1 MKGNCLAIVRTV
13 LLAVR
18 RIEGESGIRPSDGRI
33 MFIQPRLAEDD
44 VVGDGGNIQADRFF
58 VSSGLE
64 DDGVKLG
71 DGAPVGALT
80 ICKD

>member
-1 MKGNCLAIVRTV
+1 MTIVRTV

-18 RIEGESGIRPSDGRI
+18 RIEGESGIRPSDGRMI
-33 MFIQPRLAEDD
+33 FIQPRLAEDD
-44 VVGDGGNIQADRFF
+44 IVSDGGNIQADQFF
-58 VSSGLE
+58 ISSGFE

-71 DGAPVGALT
+71 DVAPVGAVT

>member
-1 MKGNCLAIVRTV
+1 
-13 LLAVR
+13 
-18 RIEGESGIRPSDGRI
+18 

-64 DDGVKLG
+64 DDGVKLS
-71 DGAPVGALT
+71 DGALVGALT